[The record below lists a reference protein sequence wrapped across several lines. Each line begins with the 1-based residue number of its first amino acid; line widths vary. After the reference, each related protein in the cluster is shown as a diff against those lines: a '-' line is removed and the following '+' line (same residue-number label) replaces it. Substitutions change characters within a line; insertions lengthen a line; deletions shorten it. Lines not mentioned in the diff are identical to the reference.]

1 MFIIGMLKEE
11 LENSIQARDSYRK
24 AMEKLPKGSL
34 VRKEIKGRPYYY
46 LAYRDGKKV
55 RFDYKGKLSE
65 EEIKRYEEA
74 REYRARY
81 KKKIS
86 EVNKQI
92 RFIEKAISGHE
103 SV

>member
-11 LENSIQARDSYRK
+11 LENSIQARAAYRS
-24 AMEKLPKGSL
+24 AMDKLSKGSL
-34 VRKEIKGRPYYY
+34 VRKEIKGRSYYY
-46 LAYRDGKKV
+46 LAYREGKKV

-65 EEIKRYEEA
+65 KEIKRYEKA

-81 KKKIS
+81 KKKMS

-92 RFIEKAISGHE
+92 RFIEKVISGQE